1 MFKNFVLPLA
11 IAAMIA
17 AILAQASDRRG
28 FEELA
33 IRAAVADEART
44 PGAKCPLSQDFTDK
58 ADIRLLSICFKYGLD
73 AFEAAQRYP
82 ATAAKVFAV
91 YGEEETFQ
99 KVLDRYGHQVI
110 PVVAY
115 FVENGSREFQ
125 IRQALG
131 DALQK
136 IWEGK
141 KPKWELADITREQIG
156 LIAIY
161 HLEHRGHEM
170 LAEFEIVDG
179 VAKRKLLARFLL
191 GAKDLLL
198 GGVGDL
204 ETILVRGER
213 LPTWK
218 EVGFAALDVAIV
230 AGGVGAVAKAARVGG
245 GAAEVV
251 EKSAV
256 RLGAEG
262 AATKNT
268 IRLAAEST
276 AGKNTIRL
284 AAAEGAAENNAIRLT
299 AAEGAAEKNAIRLA
313 AAEGA
318 AEKNTIR
325 LAAEG
330 AYEAISAVGKTGVL
344 VAPVAFVYVAV
355 TRPQLIASAGGWVAE
370 QLGANRLVGIFV
382 VYLMGIFLIF
392 QLLRPLLWCGRTV
405 GKPIF
410 RLARYAYNKGVT

>member
-1 MFKNFVLPLA
+1 MFRNFLLPLTV
-11 IAAMIA
+11 AAMIA
-17 AILAQASDRRG
+17 ASLAKVSDQRG
-28 FEELA
+28 FEELMV
-33 IRAAVADEART
+33 RAAIADEARAQ
-44 PGAKCPLSQDFTDK
+44 GAKCPLGQDYTDK
-58 ADIRLLSICFKYGLD
+58 VDVRLLSICRKYGLD
-73 AFEAAQRYP
+73 AYEAAQRYP

-131 DALQK
+131 EALQK

-230 AGGVGAVAKAARVGG
+230 AGGVGAVAKAAGV
-245 GAAEVV
+245 GAAGTV
-251 EKSAV
+251 EKNA
-256 RLGAEG
+256 L
-262 AATKNT
+262 
-268 IRLAAEST
+268 
-276 AGKNTIRL
+276 RL
-284 AAAEGAAENNAIRLT
+284 AAAEGAT
-299 AAEGAAEKNAIRLA
+299 AEKNAIRLA

-318 AEKNTIR
+318 AEKNTVR

-330 AYEAISAVGKTGVL
+330 AYEAISTVGKTGVL

-355 TRPQLIASAGGWVAE
+355 TRPQLIAS
-370 QLGANRLVGIFV
+370 
-382 VYLMGIFLIF
+382 
-392 QLLRPLLWCGRTV
+392 
-405 GKPIF
+405 
-410 RLARYAYNKGVT
+410 

>member
-1 MFKNFVLPLA
+1 
-11 IAAMIA
+11 
-17 AILAQASDRRG
+17 
-28 FEELA
+28 
-33 IRAAVADEART
+33 
-44 PGAKCPLSQDFTDK
+44 
-58 ADIRLLSICFKYGLD
+58 
-73 AFEAAQRYP
+73 
-82 ATAAKVFAV
+82 VFAV

-179 VAKRKLLARFLL
+179 VAKRKPMARFFL
-191 GAKDLLL
+191 GAKDLLF
-198 GGVGDL
+198 GGVGDI

-218 EVGFAALDVAIV
+218 EVGFAALDVTVV
-230 AGGVGAVAKAARVGG
+230 AGGVGAAAKVARLGVGT
-245 GAAEVV
+245 AEVA
-251 EKSAV
+251 EKSTV
-256 RLGAEG
+256 
-262 AATKNT
+262 
-268 IRLAAEST
+268 RLAAEGA

-284 AAAEGAAENNAIRLT
+284 AAAEGTAENNALRV
-299 AAEGAAEKNAIRLA
+299 AAEGAAGNNALRV
-313 AAEGA
+313 
-318 AEKNTIR
+318 
-325 LAAEG
+325 AAEG
-330 AYEAISAVGKTGVL
+330 AYEAISAVGKAGVL
-344 VAPVAFVYVAV
+344 VAPVAFAYVAI

-370 QLGANRLVGIFV
+370 QLGINPLVGIFA
-382 VYLMGIFLIF
+382 VYLIGSFLVLQF
-392 QLLRPLLWCGRTV
+392 LRPFLWCGRIV
-405 GKPIF
+405 GKPVF
-410 RLARYAYNKGVT
+410 RLARYTYRNVMS

>member
-1 MFKNFVLPLA
+1 MFRNFLLPLTV
-11 IAAMIA
+11 AAMIA
-17 AILAQASDRRG
+17 ASLAKVSDQRG
-28 FEELA
+28 FEELMV
-33 IRAAVADEART
+33 RAAIADEARAQ
-44 PGAKCPLSQDFTDK
+44 GAKCPLAQDYTDK
-58 ADIRLLSICFKYGLD
+58 VDVRLLSICLKYGLD
-73 AFEAAQRYP
+73 AYEAAQRYP

-99 KVLDRYGHQVI
+99 RVLDRYGHQVI

-131 DALQK
+131 DALQQM
-136 IWEGK
+136 WEGK
-141 KPKWELADITREQIG
+141 KPKWALADITREQIG

-179 VAKRKLLARFLL
+179 VAKRKPVARLLL
-191 GAKDLLL
+191 GAKDLLF
-198 GGVGDL
+198 GGVGDI

-230 AGGVGAVAKAARVGG
+230 AGGVGAAAKATRLGV
-245 GAAEVV
+245 GAAETV

-256 RLGAEG
+256 RLGVEG
-262 AATKNT
+262 AAAKDT
-268 IRLAAEST
+268 IRLATVEGAAE
-276 AGKNTIRL
+276 KNAIRL
-284 AAAEGAAENNAIRLT
+284 AAAEGAAETNT
-299 AAEGAAEKNAIRLA
+299 IRLA

-330 AYEAISAVGKTGVL
+330 AYEAISAVGKTSMY
-344 VAPVAFVYVAV
+344 VAPIAFVYVAV
-355 TRPQLIASAGGWVAE
+355 TRPQLIASAGGWIAE
-370 QLGANRLVGIFV
+370 QLGANRAVGVFV
-382 VYLMGIFLIF
+382 VYLIGIFLIF
-392 QLLRPLLWCGRTV
+392 QLLRPFFWCGRTV

-410 RLARYAYNKGVT
+410 RLARYAYNKGVA

>member
-1 MFKNFVLPLA
+1 MFKKFLLPLA
-11 IAAMIA
+11 IAAIVA
-17 AILAQASDRRG
+17 AILTMVSDRRG
-28 FEELA
+28 FGELA
-33 IRAAVADEART
+33 VRTAIADEAHAQGT
-44 PGAKCPLSQDFTDK
+44 KCPLSPEYTDK
-58 ADIRLLSICFKYGLD
+58 ADIGLLSICLKYGLD
-73 AFEAAQRYP
+73 AYEAAQRYP

-115 FVENGSREFQ
+115 FVEKGSREFQ

-179 VAKRKLLARFLL
+179 VAKRKPMARFFL
-191 GAKDLLL
+191 GAKDLLF
-198 GGVGDL
+198 GGVGDI

-218 EVGFAALDVAIV
+218 EVGFAALDVTVV
-230 AGGVGAVAKAARVGG
+230 AGGVGAAAKVA
-245 GAAEVV
+245 
-251 EKSAV
+251 
-256 RLGAEG
+256 RLGVGTAE
-262 AATKNT
+262 AVEQSTV
-268 IRLAAEST
+268 RLAAEGA
-276 AGKNTIRL
+276 AGKNTIRM
-284 AAAEGAAENNAIRLT
+284 AAAEGAAETNAFRV
-299 AAEGAAEKNAIRLA
+299 
-313 AAEGA
+313 
-318 AEKNTIR
+318 
-325 LAAEG
+325 AAEG
-330 AYEAISAVGKTGVL
+330 AYEAISAVGKAGVL
-344 VAPVAFVYVAV
+344 VAPVAFAYVAI

-370 QLGANRLVGIFV
+370 QLGVNRMVGIFA
-382 VYLMGIFLIF
+382 VYLIGGFLVLQF
-392 QLLRPLLWCGRTV
+392 LRPFLWCGRIV
-405 GKPIF
+405 GKPVF
-410 RLARYAYNKGVT
+410 RLARYAYGKAG

>member
-1 MFKNFVLPLA
+1 MFKKFLLPFA

-17 AILAQASDRRG
+17 AILTMVSDRRG
-28 FEELA
+28 FGELA
-33 IRAAVADEART
+33 VRAAIADEARAQ
-44 PGAKCPLSQDFTDK
+44 GAKCPLSQEYTDK
-58 ADIRLLSICFKYGLD
+58 ADIGLLSVCLKYGLD
-73 AFEAAQRYP
+73 AYEAAQRYP

-179 VAKRKLLARFLL
+179 VAKRKPMARFFL
-191 GAKDLLL
+191 GAKDLLF
-198 GGVGDL
+198 GGVGDI

-218 EVGFAALDVAIV
+218 EVGFAALDVTVV
-230 AGGVGAVAKAARVGG
+230 AGGVGAAAKVARLGVGT
-245 GAAEVV
+245 AEVV
-251 EKSAV
+251 EKSTV
-256 RLGAEG
+256 
-262 AATKNT
+262 
-268 IRLAAEST
+268 RLAAEGA

-284 AAAEGAAENNAIRLT
+284 AAAEGAAENNAIRM
-299 AAEGAAEKNAIRLA
+299 AAEGSAGNNALRV
-313 AAEGA
+313 
-318 AEKNTIR
+318 
-325 LAAEG
+325 AAEG
-330 AYEAISAVGKTGVL
+330 AYEAISAVGKAGVL
-344 VAPVAFVYVAV
+344 VAPVAFAYVAI

-370 QLGANRLVGIFV
+370 QLGINPLVGIFA
-382 VYLMGIFLIF
+382 VYLIGSFLVLQF
-392 QLLRPLLWCGRTV
+392 LRPFLWCGRIV
-405 GKPIF
+405 GKPVF
-410 RLARYAYNKGVT
+410 RLARYTYRNVMS

>member
-1 MFKNFVLPLA
+1 MFKKFLLRLG

-17 AILAQASDRRG
+17 AILTMASDRRG

-33 IRAAVADEART
+33 VRAAVVDEARAQGT
-44 PGAKCPLSQDFTDK
+44 KCPLSQEYADK
-58 ADIRLLSICFKYGLD
+58 ADIGLLSICLKYGLD
-73 AFEAAQRYP
+73 AYEAARRYP

-99 KVLDRYGHQVI
+99 KVLDRYGPEVI

-115 FVENGSREFQ
+115 FVEKGSREFQ

-161 HLEHRGHEM
+161 HLDHRGHEM

-179 VAKRKLLARFLL
+179 IAKRKPVARFFL
-191 GAKDLLL
+191 GAKDLLF
-198 GGVGDL
+198 GGVGDI

-218 EVGFAALDVAIV
+218 EVGFAALDVTVV
-230 AGGVGAVAKAARVGG
+230 AGGVGAVAKVARLGVGT
-245 GAAEVV
+245 AEVV
-251 EKSAV
+251 EKSTV
-256 RLGAEG
+256 
-262 AATKNT
+262 
-268 IRLAAEST
+268 RLAAEGA

-284 AAAEGAAENNAIRLT
+284 AAAEGAAENNMIRV
-299 AAEGAAEKNAIRLA
+299 AAEGSAGN
-313 AAEGA
+313 
-318 AEKNTIR
+318 NTLR
-325 LAAEG
+325 VAAEG

-344 VAPVAFVYVAV
+344 VAPVAFAYVAI
-355 TRPQLIASAGGWVAE
+355 TRPQLIASAGGWIAE
-370 QLGANRLVGIFV
+370 QLGANRWVGIFA
-382 VYLMGIFLIF
+382 VYLIGSFLVLQF
-392 QLLRPLLWCGRTV
+392 LRPLLWCGRIV
-405 GKPIF
+405 GKPVF
-410 RLARYAYNKGVT
+410 RIARYAYGKAG

>member
-1 MFKNFVLPLA
+1 MFKKFLLPFV

-17 AILAQASDRRG
+17 AILTTVSDRRG
-28 FEELA
+28 FGELA
-33 IRAAVADEART
+33 VRAAIADEARAQGT
-44 PGAKCPLSQDFTDK
+44 KCPLSPEYTDK
-58 ADIRLLSICFKYGLD
+58 ADIGLLSICLKYGLD
-73 AFEAAQRYP
+73 AYEAAQRYP

-179 VAKRKLLARFLL
+179 VAKRKPMARFFL
-191 GAKDLLL
+191 GAKDLLF
-198 GGVGDL
+198 GGVGDI

-218 EVGFAALDVAIV
+218 EVGFAALDVTVV
-230 AGGVGAVAKAARVGG
+230 AGGVGAAAKVARLGVGT
-245 GAAEVV
+245 AEVV
-251 EKSAV
+251 EKSTV
-256 RLGAEG
+256 
-262 AATKNT
+262 
-268 IRLAAEST
+268 RLAAEGA

-284 AAAEGAAENNAIRLT
+284 AAAEGAAENNAIRV
-299 AAEGAAEKNAIRLA
+299 AAEGSAGNNALRV
-313 AAEGA
+313 AAEGSA
-318 AEKNTIR
+318 GNNALR
-325 LAAEG
+325 VAAEG
-330 AYEAISAVGKTGVL
+330 AYEAISAVGKAGVL
-344 VAPVAFVYVAV
+344 VAPVAFAYVAI

-370 QLGANRLVGIFV
+370 QLGINPLVGIFA
-382 VYLMGIFLIF
+382 VYLIGSFLVLQF
-392 QLLRPLLWCGRTV
+392 LRPFLWCGRIV
-405 GKPIF
+405 GKPVF
-410 RLARYAYNKGVT
+410 RLARYTYRNVMS

>member
-1 MFKNFVLPLA
+1 MFRNFLLPLTV
-11 IAAMIA
+11 AAMIA
-17 AILAQASDRRG
+17 ASLAKVSDQRG
-28 FEELA
+28 FEELMV
-33 IRAAVADEART
+33 RAAIADEARAQ
-44 PGAKCPLSQDFTDK
+44 GAKCPLAQDYTDK
-58 ADIRLLSICFKYGLD
+58 VDVRLLSICLKYGLD
-73 AFEAAQRYP
+73 AYEAAQRYP

-99 KVLDRYGHQVI
+99 RVLDRYGHQVI

-131 DALQK
+131 DALQQM
-136 IWEGK
+136 WEGK
-141 KPKWELADITREQIG
+141 KPKWALADITREQIG

-179 VAKRKLLARFLL
+179 VAKRKPVARLLL
-191 GAKDLLL
+191 GAKDLLF
-198 GGVGDL
+198 GGVGDI

-230 AGGVGAVAKAARVGG
+230 AGGVGAAAKATRLGV
-245 GAAEVV
+245 GAAETV

-256 RLGAEG
+256 RLGVEG
-262 AATKNT
+262 AAAKDT
-268 IRLAAEST
+268 IRLAAV
-276 AGKNTIRL
+276 
-284 AAAEGAAENNAIRLT
+284 
-299 AAEGAAEKNAIRLA
+299 EGAAEKNAIRLA
-313 AAEGA
+313 AAEGV

-330 AYEAISAVGKTGVL
+330 AYEAINAVGKTSMY
-344 VAPVAFVYVAV
+344 VAPIAFVYVAV
-355 TRPQLIASAGGWVAE
+355 TRPQLIASAGGWIAE
-370 QLGANRLVGIFV
+370 QLGANRAVGVFV
-382 VYLMGIFLIF
+382 VYLIGIFLIF
-392 QLLRPLLWCGRTV
+392 QLLRPFFWCGRTV

-410 RLARYAYNKGVT
+410 RLARYAYNKGVA

>member
-1 MFKNFVLPLA
+1 MFRNFLLPLTV
-11 IAAMIA
+11 AAMIA
-17 AILAQASDRRG
+17 ASLAKVSDQRG
-28 FEELA
+28 FEELMV
-33 IRAAVADEART
+33 RAAIADEARAQ
-44 PGAKCPLSQDFTDK
+44 GAKCPLAQDYTDK
-58 ADIRLLSICFKYGLD
+58 VDVRLLSICLKYGLD
-73 AFEAAQRYP
+73 AYEAAQRYP

-99 KVLDRYGHQVI
+99 RVLDRYGHQVI

-131 DALQK
+131 DALQQM
-136 IWEGK
+136 WEGK
-141 KPKWELADITREQIG
+141 KPKWALADITREQIG

-179 VAKRKLLARFLL
+179 VAKRKPVARLLL
-191 GAKDLLL
+191 GAKDLLF
-198 GGVGDL
+198 GGVGDI

-230 AGGVGAVAKAARVGG
+230 AGGVGAAAKATRLGV
-245 GAAEVV
+245 GAAETV

-256 RLGAEG
+256 RLGVEG
-262 AATKNT
+262 AAAKDT
-268 IRLAAEST
+268 IRLAT
-276 AGKNTIRL
+276 V
-284 AAAEGAAENNAIRLT
+284 
-299 AAEGAAEKNAIRLA
+299 EGAAEKNAIRLA
-313 AAEGA
+313 AAEGV

-330 AYEAISAVGKTGVL
+330 AYEAISAVGKTSMY
-344 VAPVAFVYVAV
+344 VAPIAFVYVAV
-355 TRPQLIASAGGWVAE
+355 TRPQLIASAGGWIAE
-370 QLGANRLVGIFV
+370 QLGANRAVGVFV
-382 VYLMGIFLIF
+382 VYLIGIFLIF
-392 QLLRPLLWCGRTV
+392 QLLRPFFWCGRTV

-410 RLARYAYNKGVT
+410 RLARYAYNKGVA

>member
-1 MFKNFVLPLA
+1 MFRNFLLPLTV
-11 IAAMIA
+11 AAMIA
-17 AILAQASDRRG
+17 ASLAKVSDQRG
-28 FEELA
+28 FEELMV
-33 IRAAVADEART
+33 RAAIADEARAQ
-44 PGAKCPLSQDFTDK
+44 GAKCPLAQDYTDK
-58 ADIRLLSICFKYGLD
+58 VDVRLLSICLKYGLD
-73 AFEAAQRYP
+73 AYEAAQRYP

-99 KVLDRYGHQVI
+99 RVLDRYGHQVI

-131 DALQK
+131 DALQQM
-136 IWEGK
+136 WEGK
-141 KPKWELADITREQIG
+141 KPKWALADITREQIG

-179 VAKRKLLARFLL
+179 VAKRKPVARLLL
-191 GAKDLLL
+191 GAKDLLF
-198 GGVGDL
+198 GGVGDI

-230 AGGVGAVAKAARVGG
+230 AGGVGAAAKATRLGV
-245 GAAEVV
+245 GAAETV

-256 RLGAEG
+256 RLGVEG
-262 AATKNT
+262 AAAKDT
-268 IRLAAEST
+268 IRLAAVEG
-276 AGKNTIRL
+276 AAEKNAIRL
-284 AAAEGAAENNAIRLT
+284 AAAEGAAETNT
-299 AAEGAAEKNAIRLA
+299 IRLA

-330 AYEAISAVGKTGVL
+330 AYEAISAVGKTSMY
-344 VAPVAFVYVAV
+344 VAPIAFVYVAV
-355 TRPQLIASAGGWVAE
+355 TRPQLIASAGGWIAE
-370 QLGANRLVGIFV
+370 QLGANRAVGVFV
-382 VYLMGIFLIF
+382 VYLIGIFLIF
-392 QLLRPLLWCGRTV
+392 QLLRPFFWCGRTV

-410 RLARYAYNKGVT
+410 RLARYAYNKGVA

>member
-1 MFKNFVLPLA
+1 MFKKFLLPL
-11 IAAMIA
+11 MIA
-17 AILAQASDRRG
+17 AIVATILARASDRRG
-28 FEELA
+28 FEEL
-33 IRAAVADEART
+33 IVRAAIADEARAQGT
-44 PGAKCPLSQDFTDK
+44 KCPLSPEYTDK
-58 ADIRLLSICFKYGLD
+58 ADIGLLSICLKYGLD
-73 AFEAAQRYP
+73 AYEAAQRYP

-115 FVENGSREFQ
+115 FVEKGSREFQ

-179 VAKRKLLARFLL
+179 VAKRKPMARFFL
-191 GAKDLLL
+191 GAKDLLF
-198 GGVGDL
+198 GGVGDI

-218 EVGFAALDVAIV
+218 EVGFAALDVTVV
-230 AGGVGAVAKAARVGG
+230 AGGVGAAAKVARLGVGT
-245 GAAEVV
+245 AEVV
-251 EKSAV
+251 EKSTV
-256 RLGAEG
+256 
-262 AATKNT
+262 
-268 IRLAAEST
+268 RLAAEGA

-284 AAAEGAAENNAIRLT
+284 AAAEGAAENNAIRV
-299 AAEGAAEKNAIRLA
+299 AAEGSAGNNALRV
-313 AAEGA
+313 
-318 AEKNTIR
+318 
-325 LAAEG
+325 AAEG
-330 AYEAISAVGKTGVL
+330 AYEAISAVGKAGVL
-344 VAPVAFVYVAV
+344 VAPVAFAYVAI

-370 QLGANRLVGIFV
+370 QLGINPLVGIFA
-382 VYLMGIFLIF
+382 VYLIGSFLVLQF
-392 QLLRPLLWCGRTV
+392 LRPFLWCGRIV
-405 GKPIF
+405 GKPVF
-410 RLARYAYNKGVT
+410 RLARYTYRNVMS

>member
-17 AILAQASDRRG
+17 AILAKASDRRG

-58 ADIRLLSICFKYGLD
+58 ADIRLLSICLKYGLD

-218 EVGFAALDVAIV
+218 EVGFAALDVAVV
-230 AGGVGAVAKAARVGG
+230 AGGVGAVAKATRLGG

-284 AAAEGAAENNAIRLT
+284 AAAESAAEN
-299 AAEGAAEKNAIRLA
+299 NAIRLA

-382 VYLMGIFLIF
+382 VYLIGIFLIF

>member
-17 AILAQASDRRG
+17 AVLAKASDRRG

-44 PGAKCPLSQDFTDK
+44 PGAKCPLSHDFTDK

-284 AAAEGAAENNAIRLT
+284 AAAEGAAE
-299 AAEGAAEKNAIRLA
+299 KNAIRLA

-410 RLARYAYNKGVT
+410 RLARYAYNKGVA